1 MNQLKRV
8 HKLLILKKALLPIAH
23 ARKYSIRECIL
34 AYILVTFTLFGGFS
48 SYIGYRANKY
58 ITDEYMQSISESEI
72 ENTFLRFRPFVRE
85 NSVSNTAIQDS
96 SEPDKFLQALTTE
109 SIAIRHNQKFFIHKD
124 HSFFNQASLSDTV
137 LDAACDG
144 NLHEVN
150 HSDLFIKASVHPEF
164 NNFCAIYIAA
174 YDISYPDYFAL
185 YIRDNLIFI
194 FFILLTAFFVISRI
208 LDKRVVIPIRHL
220 FRVIEIVKNTK
231 SKSFIARDWNDL
243 LNSKSFPIEFEPLL
257 ELFRPLLLKID
268 TFYLKQTIISRAMSH
283 EITNPL
289 ILIKQDLRMM
299 LRKGEIDR
307 SSYLEISQH
316 VDEAQNIIKQ
326 SSQLNKGVESRHYSD
341 SELEPVNIFC
351 LINEIVSKLELHCKN
366 DRQINI
372 TKKGEDLSQSIFID
386 LNSLLQSLILVF
398 DNAMKYSPPSTP
410 IELDFEWNMDCF
422 SISISDYG
430 FGVRLE
436 ELDHIFQPFQR
447 GSASQ
452 MSHDRERG
460 AGIGLSI
467 AKLLV
472 ENDLGGSLD
481 FIQNSKGSTCFKIS
495 VSINHRAISN

>member
-1 MNQLKRV
+1 MKRAYN
-8 HKLLILKKALLPIAH
+8 LLMLKKALSTIIH

-48 SYIGYRANKY
+48 SYTGYRANKNLA
-58 ITDEYMQSISESEI
+58 DEYMQSISESKL
-72 ENTFLRFRPFVRE
+72 ENTFLRLRPFVRD
-85 NSVSNTAIQDS
+85 NFVSKSAVQDS
-96 SEPDKFLQALTTE
+96 SELDKFLQSLTTE
-109 SIAIRHNQKFFIHKD
+109 SIAIRHNHNFFIHKG

-144 NLHEVN
+144 NLHEVS
-150 HSDLFIKASVHPEF
+150 HLDLFITASVYPEF
-164 NNFCAIYIAA
+164 KHICAIYAA
-174 YDISYPDYFAL
+174 DINATYHDYFIL
-185 YIRDNLIFI
+185 YIRDNLILI
-194 FFILLTAFFVISRI
+194 VIILLTSFFVISRI

-299 LRKGEIDR
+299 LRKGEIDS

-341 SELEPVNIFC
+341 SELEPVSIFC
-351 LINEIVSKLELHCKN
+351 LINEIVSKLELHCNN
-366 DRQINI
+366 DRHINI
-372 TKKGEDLSQSIFID
+372 TKKGEDISQSIFID

-398 DNAMKYSPPSTP
+398 DNAMKYSPPGTP
-410 IELDFEWNMDCF
+410 IELDFEWNLDCF
-422 SISISDYG
+422 SIYISDYG
-430 FGVRLE
+430 FGVRLD

-481 FIQNSKGSTCFKIS
+481 LIQNSKGSTCFKIS
-495 VSINHRAISN
+495 VSTNHRAISN

>member
-1 MNQLKRV
+1 MKRAYN
-8 HKLLILKKALLPIAH
+8 LLMLKKALSTIIH

-48 SYIGYRANKY
+48 SYTGYRANKNLA
-58 ITDEYMQSISESEI
+58 DEYMQSISESKL
-72 ENTFLRFRPFVRE
+72 ENTFLRLRPFVRD
-85 NSVSNTAIQDS
+85 NFVSKSAVQDS
-96 SEPDKFLQALTTE
+96 SELDKFLQSLTTE
-109 SIAIRHNQKFFIHKD
+109 SIAIRHNHNFFIHKG

-137 LDAACDG
+137 IDAACDG

-150 HSDLFIKASVHPEF
+150 HLDLFITASVYPEF
-164 NNFCAIYIAA
+164 KHICAIYAA
-174 YDISYPDYFAL
+174 DINATYHDYFIL
-185 YIRDNLIFI
+185 YIRDNLILI
-194 FFILLTAFFVISRI
+194 VIILLTSFFVISRI

-299 LRKGEIDR
+299 LRKGEIDS

-351 LINEIVSKLELHCKN
+351 LINEIVSKLELHCNN
-366 DRQINI
+366 DRHINI
-372 TKKGEDLSQSIFID
+372 TKKGEDISQSIFID

-398 DNAMKYSPPSTP
+398 DNAMKYSPPGTP
-410 IELDFEWNMDCF
+410 IELDFEWNLDCF
-422 SISISDYG
+422 SIYISDYG

-481 FIQNSKGSTCFKIS
+481 LIQNSKVSTCFKIS
-495 VSINHRAISN
+495 VSTNHRAISN

>member
-1 MNQLKRV
+1 M
-8 HKLLILKKALLPIAH
+8 LKKALSTIIH
-23 ARKYSIRECIL
+23 TRKYSIRECIL
-34 AYILVTFTLFGGFS
+34 AYILATFTLFGGFS
-48 SYIGYRANKY
+48 SYTGYRANK
-58 ITDEYMQSISESEI
+58 ILIDEYMQSISKSKI
-72 ENTFLRFRPFVRE
+72 ENTFLRLRPFVRE
-85 NSVSNTAIQDS
+85 NFVSKSAVQDS
-96 SEPDKFLQALTTE
+96 SELDKFLQALTTE
-109 SIAIRHNQKFFIHKD
+109 SIAIRHNQKIFIHKG

-144 NLHEVN
+144 NLHEVS
-150 HSDLFIKASVHPEF
+150 HLDLFITASVYPEF
-164 NNFCAIYIAA
+164 QHICAIYAA
-174 YDISYPDYFAL
+174 DINATYRDYFISYIL
-185 YIRDNLIFI
+185 DNLIFI
-194 FFILLTAFFVISRI
+194 VIVLLTSFFVISRI
-208 LDKRVVIPIRHL
+208 LDKRVVMPIRHL

-243 LNSKSFPIEFEPLL
+243 LNSKSFPLEFEPLL

-341 SELEPVNIFC
+341 SELEPVNILC

-366 DRQINI
+366 DRHINV
-372 TKKGEDLSQSIFID
+372 TKKGEDISQSIFID

-398 DNAMKYSPPSTP
+398 DNAMKYSPTSTP
-410 IELDFEWNMDCF
+410 IELDFEWNLDCF

-430 FGVRLE
+430 FGVRLD

-452 MSHDRERG
+452 MIHDRERG

-481 FIQNSKGSTCFKIS
+481 LIQNSKGSTCFKIS
-495 VSINHRAISN
+495 VSTNHRAISN

>member
-1 MNQLKRV
+1 MLNKFLST
-8 HKLLILKKALLPIAH
+8 IIH

-34 AYILVTFTLFGGFS
+34 AYILVTFTLLGGFS
-48 SYIGYRANKY
+48 SYTGYRANKNL
-58 ITDEYMQSISESEI
+58 IDEYMQSISKSEI
-72 ENTFLRFRPFVRE
+72 ENTFLRLRPFVRE
-85 NSVSNTAIQDS
+85 NFVSKSAVQDS
-96 SEPDKFLQALTTE
+96 SELNNFLQDLTTE
-109 SIAIRHNQKFFIHKD
+109 SIAIRYNEKLLIPKGY
-124 HSFFNQASLSDTV
+124 SLFNKSLLSNEV

-144 NLHEVN
+144 NLHEVG
-150 HSDLFIKASVHPEF
+150 HLDLFITASVYPESKYI
-164 NNFCAIYIAA
+164 CAIYAA
-174 YDISYPDYFAL
+174 DTNATYRDYFISYIL
-185 YIRDNLIFI
+185 DNLIFI
-194 FFILLTAFFVISRI
+194 VIILFTSSFVISRI
-208 LDKRVVIPIRHL
+208 LDKRVVMPIRHL

-231 SKSFIARDWNDL
+231 SKLFIARDWNDL

-351 LINEIVSKLELHCKN
+351 LINEIASKLELYCKN
-366 DRQINI
+366 DRFINI
-372 TKKGEDLSQSIFID
+372 AKKGEDISQSIFID

-398 DNAMKYSPPSTP
+398 DNAIKYSPSNTP
-410 IELDFEWNMDCF
+410 IDLDFEWTQDCF

-436 ELDHIFQPFQR
+436 ELEHIFQPFQR

-452 MSHDRERG
+452 MSHDREQG

-481 FIQNSKGSTCFKIS
+481 LIQNSKVSTCFKIS
-495 VSINHRAISN
+495 VSTNHRAISN